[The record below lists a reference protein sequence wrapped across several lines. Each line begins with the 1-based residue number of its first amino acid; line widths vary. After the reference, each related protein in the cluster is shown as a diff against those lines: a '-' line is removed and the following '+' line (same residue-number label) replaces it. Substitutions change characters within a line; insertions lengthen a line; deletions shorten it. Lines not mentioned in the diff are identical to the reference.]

1 MTSEQSIRRLLDRVS
16 SHDQSVDDALAALR
30 VLPFEDLGHAKVDH
44 HRTIRRGFPEVI
56 YCAGKTADQV
66 AQIALCMSSR
76 APRVLGTRAT
86 PPQFEAA
93 RKLVPE
99 ILYDATAGV
108 LWLDREPDAPRTAG
122 VALVAAG
129 TSDLAVAEEAAR
141 TLDLLGQQAARF
153 YDVGVA
159 GLHRVLAQLPQLRE
173 ANVVIVIAGM
183 EGALPSV
190 VAGLIRAPVIAVPTS
205 TGYGASFGGLAALLG
220 MLNSCSP
227 GISVVNID
235 NGFGA
240 AYQAAA
246 INTAIAQARKVN
258 GAVEQGS

>member
-1 MTSEQSIRRLLDRVS
+1 MTSEQSIRQLLDRVS

-56 YCAGKTADQV
+56 YCAGKTAEQV

-86 PPQFEAA
+86 SQQFEAA
-93 RKLVPE
+93 RKLVSE
-99 ILYDATAGV
+99 LQYDAIAGV
-108 LWLDREPDAPRTAG
+108 LWLDREPDAPRISG
-122 VALVAAG
+122 IALIAAG
-129 TSDLAVAEEAAR
+129 TSDLAVAEEATR
-141 TLDLLGQQAARF
+141 TLDLMGQRPEKF

-159 GLHRVLAQLPQLRE
+159 GLHRVLAQLPQLRQ

-205 TGYGASFGGLAALLG
+205 TGYGASFGGLAAMLG

-240 AYQAAA
+240 AYQAAV
-246 INTAIAQARKVN
+246 INTAVAHARRVN
-258 GAVEQGS
+258 GAAEHGS